1 MDREEEEESKKEW
14 EGNNMRAKEMDE
26 RTLNGWEKLAI
37 GGQWK
42 VQQEQEEEEEG
53 EEKQEEEEQE
63 ASNQVKL
70 LGLIRGGASH
80 YAATLL
86 KCLR

>member
-1 MDREEEEESKKEW
+1 MDREEEEEGESKKEW
-14 EGNNMRAKEMDE
+14 EGNNMRAKEMYE

-42 VQQEQEEEEEG
+42 VQQEQEEEEE
-53 EEKQEEEEQE
+53 EQEKE